1 MLFIELRQ
9 MNQRSLRYTDGK
21 SDKFWEIQLVDT
33 SHTVRYGR
41 HGTAGQTQTKDFSTG
56 AEALKSYEKLVAEK
70 LKKGYVDDDAAIE
83 PAQTLTTPAKSAQP
97 KATKVPAESVAAAIV
112 EPSEPAQLN
121 YPPVRSIH
129 LEPQDWFWDKSR
141 QRERLPRPEVQPFD
155 LSVALSKVAKIRVSS
170 YGWDW
175 DWSQI
180 DVPLNQSEV
189 ESRFWLVAMTTYDK
203 AAQEYYQKSLP
214 DSPDHARKL
223 TAKMFSQTLHK
234 NIQAG
239 GGVENYL
246 QLLPLKKIFNPFSNH
261 KLPPE
266 IVISLVN
273 LFPLSDILKELRK
286 AKTHQSHMLQFT
298 YDNLMK
304 GLKSY
309 IFPYIHNAELE
320 KIRHELSD
328 IDCSTCPSD
337 YYSPFSWDTYL
348 AAYLGWHQ
356 EADTWI
362 SQWPDDYYSSEF
374 WHDHYHKP
382 QWIILGLPD
391 VKSVSHHMRR
401 LKLDLN
407 KPDYLAGWIARTKY
421 AELDWVCR
429 SILKIS
435 NKEDAVELINIFV
448 QVKAPEAAPYI
459 LELMLSS
466 KAPQIARQWLEA
478 NPDHAIAG
486 LIPTAAGKGKL
497 AEAAIDFLRS
507 MKRKGHT
514 AYIQT
519 CIDHESA
526 EIAAKIRST
535 ILDVEEK
542 TYSPFDA
549 QTTPEWLQQAIEQA
563 PPKPTKKPSWN
574 ITPLDLPP
582 IVIGTERLNDSQ
594 IEILLNTLR
603 QSKLDNPPP
612 LLTSLKTHA
621 DRTVLDAFSWK
632 LFEAWLAEGAPSKEN
647 WAMTPIGL
655 LGTDTSA
662 LKLAPMIRVW
672 PGESQHQRAVLG
684 LECLR
689 TIGTDTALMQ
699 INGIA
704 QKVKFKGIKQ
714 RAQECMEA
722 IAQGRGMTRAE
733 LEDRIVPDC
742 DLDAA
747 GTRIFDFGDRQFRF
761 VLGTDLKPMLK
772 DADSKIKSDLPKP
785 NSKDDAAKAELA
797 IADWKL
803 FKKQLSE
810 IVKLQPARLE
820 QAMITGRR
828 WAVNDFITLL
838 VQHPLMTH
846 LVQRLIWGA
855 YDASGKLIDT
865 FRVTEDRAY
874 ADRYDA
880 TFSLD
885 PIAQI
890 GIVHPL
896 HLSAEIL
903 SSWGEILSDYEI
915 VAAFPQLGRA
925 IHSLEPSEVSQTEI
939 TRFKDAKVP
948 AVTLVGML
956 EKSGWARGVPQ
967 DGGVFCEHSKPFYG
981 ANVTAIVQYYG
992 VPVGYMEGWEDQSI
1006 ERCFFLKGIYTPQ
1019 MYPDHKK
1026 AIGLHTVD
1034 PIVIS
1039 EVLQDLTAIAAK
1051 AK

>member
-1 MLFIELRQ
+1 
-9 MNQRSLRYTDGK
+9 MNQRSLRYTDSK
-21 SDKFWEIQLVDT
+21 SDKFWEIQLVDA

-41 HGTAGQTQTKDFSTG
+41 YGTAGQTQTKEFDRDD
-56 AEALKSYEKLVAEK
+56 AALKSFEKLVAEK
-70 LKKGYVDDDAAIE
+70 LKKGYVDDGAAIAAVQSI
-83 PAQTLTTPAKSAQP
+83 PTPVQSAPEKSAQP
-97 KATKVPAESVAAAIV
+97 KAAKVTTIES
-112 EPSEPAQLN
+112 SEPAQLN

-129 LEPQDWFWDKSR
+129 LESQDWFWDKSH
-141 QRERLPRPEVQPFD
+141 QREALPQPKVQPFD
-155 LSVALSKVAKIRVSS
+155 LSVALAKVAKIRVSG

-180 DVPLNQSEV
+180 GVPVNQSEV
-189 ESRFWLVAMTTYDK
+189 ESRFWLAAMTTYEK
-203 AAQEYYQKSLP
+203 AAHEYYQKSLP
-214 DSPDHARKL
+214 DSPDQDRKL
-223 TAKMFSQTLHK
+223 TAKMFSQMLHE
-234 NIQAG
+234 NIQAD
-239 GGVENYL
+239 GGVENHL
-246 QLLPLKKIFNPFSNH
+246 KSLPLKKIFNPFSNRS
-261 KLPPE
+261 LPPE
-266 IVISLVN
+266 VVIPLVN
-273 LFPLSDILKELRK
+273 LFPFSDVLQTFRK
-286 AKTHQSHMLQFT
+286 TKTHQSHMLRST
-298 YDNLMK
+298 YDSLMK
-304 GLKSY
+304 GLRSY
-309 IFPYIHNAELE
+309 IFPYMSDAELE
-320 KIRHELSD
+320 KIRQELSN
-328 IDCSTCPSD
+328 IDCSTLPLD
-337 YYSPFSWDTYL
+337 YYTPFPWDTYL
-348 AAYLGWHQ
+348 AAYLGWCQ
-356 EADTWI
+356 EANTWI
-362 SQWPDDYYSSEF
+362 SQWPDDYYSSDY
-374 WHDHYHKP
+374 WNDHYHQP

-391 VKSVSHHMRR
+391 VECVTYHIKR
-401 LKLDLN
+401 LNLDLK
-407 KPDYLAGWIARTKY
+407 KPDHLVGWIAKTRY

-429 SILKIS
+429 SILKIGK
-435 NKEDAVELINIFV
+435 KEEAAELANIFA
-448 QVKAPEAAPYI
+448 QVIAPESAPYM

-507 MKRKGHT
+507 MKRKGYA

-519 CIDHESA
+519 CIDHEST

-535 ILDVEEK
+535 VLDVEEK
-542 TYSPFDA
+542 TYVPLDA
-549 QTTPEWLQQAIEQA
+549 QTTPKWLQQAIEQSA
-563 PPKPTKKPSWN
+563 LKSTKKPSWN
-574 ITPLDLPP
+574 ITPLDLPL
-582 IVIGTERLNDSQ
+582 IVIGTERLSDSQ
-594 IEILLNTLR
+594 VELLLNTLR
-603 QSKLDNPPP
+603 QSKLDSPLP

-621 DRTVLDAFSWK
+621 DRTALDAFSWK

-647 WAMTPIGL
+647 WAMTAIGL
-655 LGTDTSA
+655 LGSDTSA

-689 TIGTDTALMQ
+689 TIGTDAALMQ

-772 DADSKIKSDLPKP
+772 DADNKIKADLPKP
-785 NSKDDAAKAELA
+785 NSKDDPVKAEQA

-810 IVKLQPARLE
+810 IVKLQPDRLE

-828 WAVNDFITLL
+828 WPVDDFMTLL

-846 LVQRLIWGA
+846 LVQRLIWGG
-855 YDASGKLIDT
+855 YDAAGQLLKT
-865 FRVTEDRAY
+865 FRVTEDRTY
-874 ADRYDA
+874 VDRHDA
-880 TFSLD
+880 AFTQRA
-885 PIAQI
+885 IAQI

-896 HLSAEIL
+896 HLSAEVL

-915 VAAFPQLGRA
+915 VVPFPQLGRT
-925 IHSLEPSEVSQTEI
+925 IYHLEPDEAAQTAI
-939 TRFKDAKVP
+939 TRFAAAKVP

-956 EKSGWARGVPQ
+956 EKSGWVRGIPE
-967 DGGVFCEHSKPFYG
+967 DGGVFSEHSKPFYG
-981 ANVTAIVQYYG
+981 ANITAIVQYYG

-1006 ERCFFLKGIYTPQ
+1006 ESCFFLQGIYTPQ
-1019 MYPDHKK
+1019 MYPDHKQ
-1026 AIGLHTVD
+1026 AIALGKID